1 MNLAP
6 LVQLASY
13 GPGWALMAVAVA
25 AFASVGGG
33 IILLLKW
40 ILGKQYDSFRDDHR
54 AMMTFI
60 SVATESMRDI
70 KNACDH
76 CHIDV
81 VSTVKTEMGNA
92 SDRIRAD
99 MRTEHERTRE
109 TTRDVITAIGR
120 EEDRTISAVKE
131 VLAAVQR
138 DNDLSRPHNTP
149 PPVLGPGSQV
159 RDSAAPLPPPSRR
172 SAR

>member
-1 MNLAP
+1 MNPAP

-13 GPGWALMAVAVA
+13 GPGWALMAAAVA
-25 AFASVGGG
+25 AFASVGTA
-33 IILLLKW
+33 IVLLLKW

-81 VSTVKTEMGNA
+81 VSTIKTEMGNA

>member
-1 MNLAP
+1 
-6 LVQLASY
+6 
-13 GPGWALMAVAVA
+13 
-25 AFASVGGG
+25 
-33 IILLLKW
+33 
-40 ILGKQYDSFRDDHR
+40 
-54 AMMTFI
+54 
-60 SVATESMRDI
+60 
-70 KNACDH
+70 
-76 CHIDV
+76 
-81 VSTVKTEMGNA
+81 MGNA

-109 TTRDVITAIGR
+109 TTRDVVTAIGR